1 MQPFTRYRDRKH
13 KATTQQMSIT
23 YFKLQDNSKDFRVGV
38 IGSRK
43 IPYILDF
50 SVSKLDVTCTCPD
63 FQNRELKPICKH
75 MLFIIS
81 LSNQTSMFNNLT
93 SHIELKNE
101 TKISLIRTS
110 LMAVIDKKKLNSELD
125 ESNTVS
131 IERDDFCSICMCDL
145 DNKIEKCSV
154 CSHVMHIQCVTGW
167 WDLSSR
173 WNLKKGKCPYCKDPR
188 GFSHIKFMDED
199 PWKNFDFSLEVPAS
213 EAQALE
219 VPAQEAQALE
229 VPAPE
234 ASDDQILDAFRDQL
248 ILENQNEVSNTE
260 NHSWINPTI
269 FRQIQILLEHISR
282 MRNLNITNPEI
293 QNLESN
299 LQSLNNEYNAIQ
311 NAFES
316 ESE

>member
-1 MQPFTRYRDRKH
+1 
-13 KATTQQMSIT
+13 
-23 YFKLQDNSKDFRVGV
+23 
-38 IGSRK
+38 
-43 IPYILDF
+43 
-50 SVSKLDVTCTCPD
+50 
-63 FQNRELKPICKH
+63 
-75 MLFIIS
+75 
-81 LSNQTSMFNNLT
+81 
-93 SHIELKNE
+93 
-101 TKISLIRTS
+101 
-110 LMAVIDKKKLNSELD
+110 MAVIDKKKLNSELD

-173 WNLKKGKCPYCKDPR
+173 WNLNKGKCPYCKDPK
-188 GFSHIKFMDED
+188 GFNHIKYMDED
-199 PWKNFDFSLEVPAS
+199 PWKNFDFSLEVPAP
-213 EAQALE
+213 EAQVLE

-229 VPAPE
+229 VPAQEAQSLEVPAPE
-234 ASDDQILDAFRDQL
+234 AQALEVPAPEALDDQILDAFRDQL

-282 MRNLNITNPEI
+282 MRILNITNPEI
-293 QNLESN
+293 QNLEAN

-316 ESE
+316 ERE